1 MLTRAMDHK
10 PDTPEAISALPRK
23 KGSSSQTRSRG
34 CACSL
39 AAVNIVNTVTACTQ
53 SNDDIAIKA
62 RSRLH
67 LVTGTESAETSEH
80 SGRLQKWHWLH
91 LHI

>member
-1 MLTRAMDHK
+1 MDHK

-39 AAVNIVNTVTACTQ
+39 AAVNIVSTVIACIQ
-53 SNDDIAIKA
+53 SRGHCYQSALPSLSIYLA
-62 RSRLH
+62 RRAL
-67 LVTGTESAETSEH
+67 EH
-80 SGRLQKWHWLH
+80 
-91 LHI
+91 